1 MAEPFVNEASSLV
14 SLLIEHSHGTFEVV
28 LRRVEIH
35 EKIGFVPVQL
45 IPVSGSRH
53 VLPTHSG
60 LGNAIS
66 MKKWMEEHLDV
77 FAKGLT
83 SFE

>member
-1 MAEPFVNEASSLV
+1 MEEPLANEASSLV

-28 LRRVEIH
+28 LRRVEIE
-35 EKIGFVPVQL
+35 EKTGFVPVQL

-53 VLPTHSG
+53 VIPTHSC

-66 MKKWMEEHLDV
+66 MQKWMEEHRDV
-77 FAKGLT
+77 FAEGLT
-83 SFE
+83 SFA

>member
-1 MAEPFVNEASSLV
+1 MADSFMNEASSLV

-28 LRRVEIH
+28 LRRVEIQ
-35 EKIGFVPVQL
+35 EKTGFVPVQL

-53 VLPTHSG
+53 VLPTHSC

-66 MKKWMEEHLDV
+66 MQKWMEEHLDV
-77 FAKGLT
+77 FAEGLT
-83 SFE
+83 SFR

>member
-1 MAEPFVNEASSLV
+1 MAEPFANEASSLV

-28 LRRVEIH
+28 LRRVEVH

-45 IPVSGSRH
+45 IPISGSRH
-53 VLPTHSG
+53 VQPTHSC

-66 MKKWMEEHLDV
+66 MQKWMEEHFEV
-77 FAKGLT
+77 FAEGLT
-83 SFE
+83 SFK